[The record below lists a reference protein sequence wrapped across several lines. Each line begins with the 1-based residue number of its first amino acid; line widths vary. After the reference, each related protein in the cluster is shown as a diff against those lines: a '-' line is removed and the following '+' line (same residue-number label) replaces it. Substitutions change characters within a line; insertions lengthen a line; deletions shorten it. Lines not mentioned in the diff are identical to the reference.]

1 MSWVARAGGKRA
13 GPAGSPSRE
22 AGVVLLLVLWV
33 LALLSALILSF
44 AREWRTELVLADN
57 YRQTRQCRRLAEAG
71 IYYGLGKLLENKL
84 AETAPLRQ
92 SASLSGSPAPAQ
104 GWRPDQ
110 TPHVL
115 EIAEGRVEVRI
126 ADEAGKIN
134 LNQASEKILTS
145 LFAVLGYQEGEIAGL
160 VDAILD
166 WRSRGGA
173 PRPLGGK
180 DEYYGRL
187 EPPYPAKNGRFDLVE
202 ELGWVRWFRGSPVLP
217 RLWEWLT
224 VATTGQQVNV
234 NTAPREV
241 LLALGLSPEQVAAVV
256 QARQAALLRQWREVS
271 PLGATPEPP
280 SPLRGLGFQ
289 SSPFFTILSQGM
301 VNNGQGRYT
310 IKAMVR
316 LEVAS
321 PTPWRIVS
329 WYDDYPG

>member
-1 MSWVARAGGKRA
+1 MSCVASAGGKRA
-13 GPAGSPSRE
+13 GPAGPLARE

-84 AETAPLRQ
+84 AETAALRQ
-92 SASLSGSPAPAQ
+92 SPSPSGSPTPAR

-110 TPHVL
+110 TRHVL
-115 EIAEGRVEVRI
+115 ELPEGQVEVRI
-126 ADEAGKIN
+126 GDEAGKIN

-145 LFAVLGYQEGEIAGL
+145 LFAVLGYQEREIAGL

-166 WRSRGGA
+166 WRSRGDA

-187 EPPYPAKNGRFDLVE
+187 DPPYPAKNGRFDLVE

-217 RLWEWLT
+217 RLWEWFT
-224 VATTGQQVNV
+224 VAPTGQQVNV

-241 LLALGLSPEQVAAVV
+241 LLALGLSPEQAAAVV
-256 QARQAALLRQWREVS
+256 QARQAALLRQWGEVS

-289 SSPFFTILSQGM
+289 SSPFFTIVSQGM
-301 VNNGQGRYT
+301 VNNGQGRHT

-316 LEVAS
+316 LEAAS